1 MTENEEDRLAA
12 SRRAMGLTRR
22 PSRLAALAGLAVAAI
37 LAAGALTL
45 VASRS
50 SGPDLRSAGG
60 TTWPAGGIDWH
71 LAGHVPADFMFGP
84 YLASLNGRVYIAGS
98 GNSTG
103 VWSSTDGATWQQTS
117 GPGAIEKAAPGFVAR
132 ALSDDGRGGLL
143 LVGAIVTG
151 ETSVPV
157 ALQSTDGVA
166 WTSAPM
172 TSPSGELVG
181 VATSSGEIVAF
192 GDHVAAS
199 TDAAAGFTY
208 GLDAWSS
215 TDGVTWTHVP
225 LPDSTGYQA
234 IAVTS
239 WKGGFAAIAQPI
251 AGGWT
256 ASVWMSTDGIAWQK
270 SPKDLSSLGPS
281 TISAVGDRVV
291 AMGSHLD
298 SKLGM
303 VPSAWWST
311 DGRTWVESTPPVR
324 DPAVMFDA
332 VATVGENL
340 VAIGSSHMA
349 TTLELTVGASESTP
363 WSQPP
368 ESVWVSGD
376 GSEWRLLP
384 ANPIVTIGSILNT
397 HLTSL
402 GGRVV
407 LATTAGQS
415 VQVFLGDVI
424 S

>member
-1 MTENEEDRLAA
+1 
-12 SRRAMGLTRR
+12 
-22 PSRLAALAGLAVAAI
+22 
-37 LAAGALTL
+37 
-45 VASRS
+45 
-50 SGPDLRSAGG
+50 
-60 TTWPAGGIDWH
+60 
-71 LAGHVPADFMFGP
+71 
-84 YLASLNGRVYIAGS
+84 
-98 GNSTG
+98 
-103 VWSSTDGATWQQTS
+103 
-117 GPGAIEKAAPGFVAR
+117 
-132 ALSDDGRGGLL
+132 
-143 LVGAIVTG
+143 
-151 ETSVPV
+151 
-157 ALQSTDGVA
+157 
-166 WTSAPM
+166 
-172 TSPSGELVG
+172 
-181 VATSSGEIVAF
+181 
-192 GDHVAAS
+192 
-199 TDAAAGFTY
+199 
-208 GLDAWSS
+208 
-215 TDGVTWTHVP
+215 
-225 LPDSTGYQA
+225 
-234 IAVTS
+234 
-239 WKGGFAAIAQPI
+239 
-251 AGGWT
+251 
-256 ASVWMSTDGIAWQK
+256 
-270 SPKDLSSLGPS
+270 
-281 TISAVGDRVV
+281 
-291 AMGSHLD
+291 MGSHLD